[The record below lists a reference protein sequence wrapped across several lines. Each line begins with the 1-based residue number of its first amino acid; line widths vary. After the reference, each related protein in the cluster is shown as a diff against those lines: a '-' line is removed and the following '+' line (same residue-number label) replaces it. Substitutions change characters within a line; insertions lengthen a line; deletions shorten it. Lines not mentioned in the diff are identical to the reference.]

1 MRIVPMTDEHADA
14 VLDVYAE
21 GIATRSATFETQ
33 VPGWATWDA
42 AHLPTLRLVAEDDAR
57 VLGWVAASPTSS
69 RCVYAGVV
77 EVSLY
82 VAAAARGRGVGAA
95 LLGRFVEAS
104 EAAGIWT
111 VRAGIF
117 PENAA
122 SLALHSRHG
131 FRVVGTQERVGCLD
145 GVWKDV
151 VLLERRSTVVGTD
164 EGTVPAGTTAS

>member
-21 GIATRSATFETQ
+21 GLATRSATFETT
-33 VPGWATWDA
+33 VPDWATWDA
-42 AHLPTLRLVAEDDAR
+42 AHLPTARLVAVDGGR

-82 VAAAARGRGVGAA
+82 VAAGARGRGVGTA
-95 LLGRFVEAS
+95 LLGAFVGAT

-117 PENAA
+117 PENTA
-122 SLALHSRHG
+122 SLALHARHG
-131 FRVVGTQERVGCLD
+131 FRVVGTQERVGRLD
-145 GVWKDV
+145 GAWKDV
-151 VLLERRSTVVGTD
+151 VLLERRSSVVGTD
-164 EGTVPAGTTAS
+164 EDPADAG